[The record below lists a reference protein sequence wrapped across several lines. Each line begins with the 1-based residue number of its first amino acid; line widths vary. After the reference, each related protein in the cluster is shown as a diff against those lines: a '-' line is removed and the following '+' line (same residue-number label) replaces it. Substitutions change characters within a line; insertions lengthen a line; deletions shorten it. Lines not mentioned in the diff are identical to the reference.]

1 MVKREI
7 TPADIL
13 PMEEYAKVRAEARRR
28 VALLKRD
35 RRLAVGPD
43 ATFSFECY
51 ETMLHQVHEMLFVE
65 QGGAAQIADEL
76 RAYNPLV
83 PGGRELVATLMFEI
97 EDADRRRQVLAA
109 LGGVENTVTISFA
122 GESVAG
128 RPEADVERTNE
139 AGKTSSVHFL
149 HFPFTAAQVAKFR
162 AAGIKPVLAIGHA
175 RYAHMAVIPENV
187 QAALAQDF
195 D

>member
-1 MVKREI
+1 MAKREI

-13 PMEEYAKVRAEARRR
+13 PMEEYAKVRAERQRRI
-28 VALLKRD
+28 ALLKRD

-43 ATFSFECY
+43 TTFSFECY

-65 QGGAAQIADEL
+65 RGGAAQIADEL
-76 RAYNPLV
+76 RAYNPLI
-83 PGGRELVATLMFEI
+83 PQGRELVATLMFEI
-97 EDADRRRQVLAA
+97 EDADRRQRMLAA
-109 LGGVENTVTISFA
+109 LGGVEDTVAISFA
-122 GESVAG
+122 GETVAG

-149 HFPFTAAQVAKFR
+149 HFPFSADQIAKFR
-162 AAGIKPVLAIGHA
+162 APGTKAVLAIGHA

-187 QAALAQDF
+187 RAALAQDF